1 MAWCCLVRLP
11 NLLTVPGDVLAG
23 FAVASALGGGSGYA
37 GLVAVMGAVVLL
49 YAAGLVLN
57 DLLDLAEDAEARPGR
72 PLPSGAIS
80 IGAARRA
87 VTGMIAGAMGLLA
100 WTSVA
105 ALAAGAVVAGLIFL
119 YHSPLRRY
127 RGAAAWTMGACRAG
141 AVVVGMTAAAPA
153 ALVQPAGWVMPLWW
167 MVYIAAVT
175 GVARDELRSGPMG
188 GLRWGPTAAVALGT
202 GAMIAVAVPAGPASA
217 FRAIMAFAFAALLTS
232 QVAVR
237 LGYAPGRVHAVA
249 RPAAVGVLISAL
261 LPIQAGVI
269 ILWSVEPWALLAA
282 LALLAAWPL
291 NRWLARWVQAS

>member
-1 MAWCCLVRLP
+1 MFWCRLVRLP

-23 FAVASALGGGSGYA
+23 FAVASALGGGTGTSGLA
-37 GLVAVMGAVVLL
+37 AVAGAVVLL

-57 DLLDLAEDAEARPGR
+57 DLVDLAEDAVARPGR

-80 IGAARRA
+80 TGAARRA
-87 VTGMIAGAMGLLA
+87 VTGMMAGAMGLLA
-100 WTSVA
+100 WTSLP
-105 ALAAGAVVAGLIFL
+105 ALTAGAGLAGFIFL
-119 YHSPLRRY
+119 YHSPVRRH
-127 RGAAAWTMGACRAG
+127 RVAAAWTMGACRAG
-141 AVVVGMTAAAPA
+141 AVVVGMAAVAPEV
-153 ALVQPAGWVMPLWW
+153 LVQPAGWVVPLWW

-175 GVARDELRSGPMG
+175 AVARDEVRPGAMG

-202 GAMIAVAVPAGPASA
+202 AAMIAVAEPAGPASA
-217 FRAIMAFAFAALLTS
+217 LRAIMAFAFAALLTS

-291 NRWLARWVQAS
+291 NRWLARRVQAS